1 MNKTTLGVSIAAL
14 MLAACGDSSN
24 SDNSNSD
31 KADAAQQTAKQA
43 TEQIDNAEKAT
54 KEPSKTSPKKPGKHQ
69 NNFLTAYDNIDLN
82 LYKERV
88 KTLSS
93 DEFEGR
99 APDTEGGR
107 KTSEYLKQQFKAVGA
122 EPGNGD
128 SYFQQVPLISIEAD
142 ADMQLQLGDST
153 LEYSKDFVAGTSQTV
168 ESISLKDSDLV
179 FVGYGVVAPEYDWN
193 DYEGVDMEGKTAVI
207 LINDPGFAQPDA
219 GIFQGKAMTYYGRWT
234 YKYEEAARQGAAGA
248 IIVHETAPASYGW
261 NVVSSSWSGPQYH
274 LPSSG
279 DQPKLDAEMWI
290 TLDQAHN
297 LFKQSDL
304 DFAELQQQALSKDFE
319 PVALDSKASVD
330 ITNTIQKS
338 QSANVIAT
346 IPGKKRPDEHVIYM
360 AHWDHLGSRD
370 GMEGD
375 HVYNGAIDNATGTAG
390 IISIAQAFKQLP
402 EAPDRSVTF
411 VAVAAEEQGLL
422 GSKFFAANP
431 IVPLNKIVGAF
442 NIDSMNVS
450 GRMKDFTV
458 VGYPKSEV
466 ETYVAQAAQRQGRE
480 LRPESAPERGGY
492 YRSDHFS
499 LAKFGVP
506 AVYGGGGTDLRDD
519 ADKAAAEKWN
529 AMRGKC
535 YHDLCD
541 EYQED
546 WVWQAALDDVRV
558 FFEAGYLLSNS
569 EDFPNWYEGTEFKSI
584 RDKSLKQ

>member
-1 MNKTTLGVSIAAL
+1 MKKTTLSLSIAAL
-14 MLAACGDSSN
+14 LLSACNDDSS
-24 SDNSNSD
+24 S
-31 KADAAQQTAKQA
+31 KDAA
-43 TEQIDNAEKAT
+43 TEQKTTKAAQEET
-54 KEPSKTSPKKPGKHQ
+54 IKAKETTPEQKSEEAGKHQ
-69 NNFLTAYDNIDLN
+69 NNFLTAYDNIDLGQ
-82 LYKERV
+82 YKERV

-99 APDTEGGR
+99 SPATEGGR
-107 KTSEYLKQQFKAVGA
+107 KTSEYLKAQFEAVGA

-142 ADMQLQLGDST
+142 ANMQLQLGDST

-168 ESISLKDSDLV
+168 ESIELNDSDLV
-179 FVGYGVVAPEYDWN
+179 FVGYGVVAPEYNWN

-279 DQPKLDAEMWI
+279 NEPKLDAEMWI

-297 LFKQSDL
+297 LLKQSGLDL
-304 DFAELQQQALSKDFE
+304 AEMQQKALSKDFK
-319 PVALDSKASVD
+319 PVPLDSRASVA
-330 ITNTIQKS
+330 INNTIQES

-346 IPGKKRPDEHVIYM
+346 IPGKKNPDEHVIYM
-360 AHWDHLGSRD
+360 AHWDHLGSRPN
-370 GMEGD
+370 MEGD
-375 HVYNGAIDNATGTAG
+375 HIYNGAIDNATGTAG

-411 VAVAAEEQGLL
+411 VAVTAEEQGLL
-422 GSKFFAANP
+422 GSKYFAAHP
-431 IVPLNKIVGAF
+431 TVPLNKIVGAF

-466 ETYVAQAAQRQGRE
+466 ETYVEQAAKRQGRE
-480 LRPESAPERGGY
+480 LRPESKPERGGY

-506 AVYGGGGTDLRDD
+506 AVYGGGGTEYRDD
-519 ADKAAAEKWN
+519 ADQATAAKWD
-529 AMRGKC
+529 AMRGEC
-535 YHDLCD
+535 YHNLCD
-541 EYQED
+541 EYHED
-546 WVWQAALDDVRV
+546 WVWKAAMDDIRI
-558 FFEAGYLLSNS
+558 FFEAGYLLSNT
-569 EDFPNWYEGTEFKSI
+569 DDYPNWYEGTEFKTI
-584 RDKSLKQ
+584 RDQSLKQEQ

>member
-1 MNKTTLGVSIAAL
+1 MKKTTLSLSIAAL
-14 MLAACGDSSN
+14 LLTACGDNDSAK
-24 SDNSNSD
+24 
-31 KADAAQQTAKQA
+31 KADASQT
-43 TEQIDNAEKAT
+43 AEKAPV
-54 KEPSKTSPKKPGKHQ
+54 KVEQSEKASDKTENKHQ
-69 NNFLTAYDNIDLN
+69 NNFLTAYDNIDLDI
-82 LYKERV
+82 YKDRV

-99 APDTEGGR
+99 SPATEGGR
-107 KTSEYLKQQFKAVGA
+107 KTSEYLKEQFKAVGA

-142 ADMQLQLGDST
+142 ADMQLQLGDAT

-179 FVGYGVVAPEYDWN
+179 YVGYGVVAPEYDWN
-193 DYEGVDMEGKTAVI
+193 DYEGLDMEGKTAVI

-248 IIVHETAPASYGW
+248 IIIHDTAPASYGW

-274 LPSSG
+274 LPSTG
-279 DQPKLDAEMWI
+279 DTPKLDAEMWI
-290 TLDQAHN
+290 TLDQAHS
-297 LFKQSDL
+297 LFKQSGLDL
-304 DFAELQQQALSKDFE
+304 AQLQKDALSKDFK
-319 PVALDSKASVD
+319 PVPLDSKASVD
-330 ITNTIQKS
+330 IKNTIQES

-375 HVYNGAIDNATGTAG
+375 HIYNGAIDNATGTAG

-411 VAVAAEEQGLL
+411 VAVTAEEQGLL
-422 GSKFFAANP
+422 GSKYFAANP
-431 IVPLNKIVGAF
+431 TVPLTQIVGAF

-466 ETYVAQAAQRQGRE
+466 ESYVEQAAKRQGRE

-506 AVYGGGGTDLRDD
+506 AVYGGGGTEFRDD
-519 ADKAAAEKWN
+519 ADKDAADKWTK
-529 AMRGKC
+529 MRGEC
-535 YHDLCD
+535 YPSLCD
-541 EYQED
+541 EYHED
-546 WVWQAALDDVRV
+546 WVWQAALDDIKI

-569 EDFPNWYEGTEFKSI
+569 EDFPNWYEGTEFRSI
-584 RDKSLKQ
+584 RDESMKQK

>member
-1 MNKTTLGVSIAAL
+1 MKKTTLSLSIAAL
-14 MLAACGDSSN
+14 LLSACGDNETNKTPDSSQAVDKKEQTMEVSTKKV
-24 SDNSNSD
+24 SDTEAPSFL
-31 KADAAQQTAKQA
+31 AAY
-43 TEQIDNAEKAT
+43 N
-54 KEPSKTSPKKPGKHQ
+54 
-69 NNFLTAYDNIDLN
+69 NIDLEV
-82 LYKERV
+82 YKERV

-99 APDTEGGR
+99 SPATEGGR
-107 KTSEYLKQQFKAVGA
+107 KTSEYLKKQFEAVGA
-122 EPGNGD
+122 KPGNGD

-142 ADMQLQLGDST
+142 SNMQLQLGDST

-168 ESISLKDSDLV
+168 ESISLDDSELV
-179 FVGYGVVAPEYDWN
+179 YVGYGVVAPEYDWN

-207 LINDPGFAQPDA
+207 LINDPGFSQPDA

-248 IIVHETAPASYGW
+248 IIIHDTAPASYGW

-274 LPSSG
+274 LPSTANV
-279 DQPKLDAEMWI
+279 PKVKAEMWI

-297 LFKQSDL
+297 LFKQSGLDL
-304 DFAELQQQALSKDFE
+304 AEMQKNALSKDFK
-319 PVALDSKASVD
+319 PVPLKSTASVT
-330 ITNTIQKS
+330 INNTIEES

-346 IPGKKRPDEHVIYM
+346 IPGKKRPEEHVIYM
-360 AHWDHLGSRD
+360 AHWDHLGSRKGVD
-370 GMEGD
+370 GD
-375 HVYNGAIDNATGTAG
+375 HIYNGAIDNATGTAG
-390 IISIAQAFKQLP
+390 IISIAEAFSQLE

-411 VAVAAEEQGLL
+411 VAVTAEEQGLL
-422 GSKFFAANP
+422 GSKYFASHP
-431 IVPLNKIVGAF
+431 TVPLNKIVGAF
-442 NIDSMNVS
+442 NIDSMNTS

-466 ETYVAQAAQRQGRE
+466 ETFVEQAAKRQNRA
-480 LRPESAPERGGY
+480 LSPESAPERGGY

-506 AVYGGGGTDLRDD
+506 AVYGGGGTELQED
-519 ADKAAAEKWN
+519 ADKEAAKKWAE
-529 AMRGKC
+529 MRGKC
-535 YHDLCD
+535 YHELCD

-546 WVWQAALDDVRV
+546 WVWQAALDDVQI

-569 EDFPNWYEGTEFKSI
+569 NQFPNWYEGTEFKSI

>member
-1 MNKTTLGVSIAAL
+1 MKKTTLGFSIAAL
-14 MLAACGDSSN
+14 LLTAC
-24 SDNSNSD
+24 SDNGDAGADNSSKEAEASKQEASQTNNDTTQKSD
-31 KADAAQQTAKQA
+31 KSSD
-43 TEQIDNAEKAT
+43 
-54 KEPSKTSPKKPGKHQ
+54 KHL
-69 NNFLTAYDNIDLN
+69 NDFLSVYNNIDLAQ
-82 LYKERV
+82 YKERV

-99 APDTEGGR
+99 EPSTAGGH
-107 KTSEYLKQQFKAVGA
+107 KTTEYLKSQFKAVGA

-153 LEYSKDFVAGTSQTV
+153 LEYSTDFVAGTSKTV
-168 ESISLKDSDLV
+168 ESVSLKDSELV
-179 FVGYGVVAPEYDWN
+179 YVGYGVVAPEYDWN
-193 DYEGVDMEGKTAVI
+193 DYAGIDMEGKTAVI

-234 YKYEEAARQGAAGA
+234 YKYEEAARQGADGA
-248 IIVHETAPASYGW
+248 IIIHQTAPASYGW

-279 DQPKLDAEMWI
+279 NTPKLDAEMWI
-290 TLDQAHN
+290 TLDQAQT
-297 LFKQSDL
+297 LFNQAGLDL
-304 DFAELQQQALSKDFE
+304 ATQQENALSKDFK
-319 PVALDSKASVD
+319 PVLLDATASVD
-330 ITNTIQKS
+330 IKNTIKES
-338 QSANVIAT
+338 QSANVVAT
-346 IPGKKRPDEHVIYM
+346 IPGKKRPEEHIVYM

-370 GMEGD
+370 NQEGD
-375 HVYNGAIDNATGTAG
+375 HIYNGAIDNATGTAG

-402 EAPDRSVTF
+402 EAPDRSITF
-411 VAVAAEEQGLL
+411 VAVTAEEQGLL
-422 GSKFFAANP
+422 GSKYFAAHP
-431 IVPLNKIVGAF
+431 TVPLNKIVGAF

-466 ETYVAQAAQRQGRE
+466 EKFIEQAAKRQNRV

-506 AVYGGGGTDLRDD
+506 AVYGGGGTEFRDD
-519 ADKAAAEKWN
+519 VDTAAAEKWSK
-529 AMRGKC
+529 MRGKC
-535 YHDLCD
+535 YHSLCD
-541 EYQED
+541 EYHDD
-546 WVWQAALDDVRV
+546 WAWQAALDDIRV

-569 EDFPNWYEGTEFKSI
+569 DEYPNWYEGTEFKSI
-584 RDKSLKQ
+584 RDESLKQ

>member
-1 MNKTTLGVSIAAL
+1 MKKTTLSLSIAAL
-14 MLAACGDSSN
+14 LLTACGDNESASN
-24 SDNSNSD
+24 NE
-31 KADAAQQTAKQA
+31 AAQA
-43 TEQIDNAEKAT
+43 AEKAPAKMEQST
-54 KEPSKTSPKKPGKHQ
+54 QEAEQLAGKHQ
-69 NNFLTAYDNIDLN
+69 NNFLTAYDNIDLTQ
-82 LYKERV
+82 YKERV

-99 APDTEGGR
+99 APDTDGGR
-107 KTSEYLKQQFKAVGA
+107 KTSEYLKEQFKAIGA

-142 ADMQLQLGDST
+142 ANMQLQLGDAT

-179 FVGYGVVAPEYDWN
+179 YVGYGVVAPEYDWN
-193 DYEGVDMEGKTAVI
+193 DYEGIDMEGKTAVI

-219 GIFQGKAMTYYGRWT
+219 GVFQGKAMTYYGRWT

-248 IIVHETAPASYGW
+248 IIIHETAPASYGW

-274 LPSSG
+274 LPSTG
-279 DQPKLDAEMWI
+279 DVPKLDAEMWI

-297 LFKQSDL
+297 LFRQSGLDL
-304 DFAELQQQALSKDFE
+304 AKLQQDALSKNFK
-319 PVALDSKASVD
+319 PVPLDSKASVD
-330 ITNTIQKS
+330 IKNTIKES

-346 IPGKKRPDEHVIYM
+346 IPGKKRPDEHVVYM
-360 AHWDHLGSRD
+360 AHWDHLGSRE

-422 GSKFFAANP
+422 GSKYFAANP

-466 ETYVAQAAQRQGRE
+466 ELYVEQAAKRQGRE

-506 AVYGGGGTDLRDD
+506 AVYGGGGTELRDD
-519 ADKAAAEKWN
+519 ADKEAAEKWSK
-529 AMRGKC
+529 MRGEC
-535 YHDLCD
+535 YHALCD

-546 WVWQAALDDVRV
+546 WVWQAALDDVRI

-569 EDFPNWYEGTEFKSI
+569 ENFPNWYEGTEFRSI
-584 RDKSLKQ
+584 RDQSMKQK

>member
-1 MNKTTLGVSIAAL
+1 MKKTTLSLSIAAL
-14 MLAACGDSSN
+14 LLTACGDNDSAK
-24 SDNSNSD
+24 
-31 KADAAQQTAKQA
+31 KADASQT
-43 TEQIDNAEKAT
+43 AEKAPV
-54 KEPSKTSPKKPGKHQ
+54 KVEQSEKASDKTENKHQ
-69 NNFLTAYDNIDLN
+69 NNFLTAYDNIDLDI
-82 LYKERV
+82 YKDRV

-99 APDTEGGR
+99 SPATEGGR
-107 KTSEYLKQQFKAVGA
+107 KTSEYLKEQFKAVGA

-142 ADMQLQLGDST
+142 ADMQLQLGDAT

-179 FVGYGVVAPEYDWN
+179 YVGYGVVAPEYDWN

-248 IIVHETAPASYGW
+248 IIIHDTAPASYGW

-274 LPSSG
+274 LPSTG
-279 DQPKLDAEMWI
+279 DTPKLDAEMWI
-290 TLDQAHN
+290 TLDQAHS
-297 LFKQSDL
+297 LFKQSGLDL
-304 DFAELQQQALSKDFE
+304 AQLQKDALSKDFK
-319 PVALDSKASVD
+319 PVPLDSKASVD
-330 ITNTIQKS
+330 IKNTIQES

-375 HVYNGAIDNATGTAG
+375 HIYNGAIDNATGTAG

-411 VAVAAEEQGLL
+411 VAVTAEEQGLL
-422 GSKFFAANP
+422 GSKYFAANP
-431 IVPLNKIVGAF
+431 TVPLTQIVGAF

-466 ETYVAQAAQRQGRE
+466 ESYVEQAAKRQGRE

-506 AVYGGGGTDLRDD
+506 AVYGGGGTEFRDD
-519 ADKAAAEKWN
+519 ADKDAADKWTK
-529 AMRGKC
+529 MRGEC
-535 YHDLCD
+535 YHSLCD
-541 EYQED
+541 EYHED
-546 WVWQAALDDVRV
+546 WVWQAALDDIKI

-569 EDFPNWYEGTEFKSI
+569 EDFPNWYEGTEFRSI
-584 RDKSLKQ
+584 RDESMKQK